1 MRASRYV
8 AKNAFLMTVGL
19 FAGRILAFLIFR
31 RMTGTV
37 GVEGMGVWGLSVDL
51 TSIILTVSTF
61 GLTTLIT
68 REIIKD
74 HADTWPIF
82 WAAFRIRLL
91 LGFATYALLA
101 AYVFATGY
109 DGATR
114 AAVMLMAVGVL
125 LESTGL
131 ACDSVLQAHEKV
143 EHSTWSQLVSAA
155 VYFALAWWWLDA
167 GFGVMGVVWANVV
180 SRAARL
186 VIVLP
191 LMVRVAGSW
200 RGAASA
206 RRVGLRWMLRL
217 GLPLFM
223 ATTFGIISYKIDTVI
238 IMEMLGKL
246 AAGVYTIGHRPLDLL
261 LIVPYLFAAALFPS
275 LMRYREQER
284 DGETGHVERMG
295 ERALRYQHLVVF
307 PLTLFCTLAAAPL
320 IRLAT
325 SGDADLS
332 ASVTVFRV
340 AIWGVPVQAA
350 SIVFN
355 RLLMTAGQERTFMRI
370 ALASMTTNIGLNLLV
385 VPVLGSPGAAGVTV
399 LSLGVGLVMHRV
411 YLRRAGIVMPVR
423 RALVDGSAAM
433 LLAWAAAVLL
443 GKLAAPGWGVSWFAL
458 PTIGIWPFAAM
469 TALAG
474 VLYVVALVGLRVVG
488 RDDLRLV
495 AGLWPGRR

>member
-1 MRASRYV
+1 MNLSRAWLEGAYGSRLLGPEAFALGLTRGLRTLDYDGMVGDRLVRWNLEQTRLLPGELLGLYKLGVAVFQSGGAAWRHDEARASSGPATRPAWACAWADALGPGRRGPPRPHLALVGAAPGDGRHQRLLQATTERNPMRAPRYV
-8 AKNAFLMTVGL
+8 AKNALLMTVGL

-167 GFGVMGVVWANVV
+167 GFGVMGVVWANVAG
-180 SRAARL
+180 RAARL

-191 LMVRVAGSW
+191 LMVRIAGSW

-206 RRVGLRWMLRL
+206 RRIGMRWMLRL

-295 ERALRYQHLVVF
+295 ERALRYQH
-307 PLTLFCTLAAAPL
+307 PP
-320 IRLAT
+320 AT
-325 SGDADLS
+325 
-332 ASVTVFRV
+332 
-340 AIWGVPVQAA
+340 
-350 SIVFN
+350 
-355 RLLMTAGQERTFMRI
+355 
-370 ALASMTTNIGLNLLV
+370 
-385 VPVLGSPGAAGVTV
+385 
-399 LSLGVGLVMHRV
+399 
-411 YLRRAGIVMPVR
+411 
-423 RALVDGSAAM
+423 
-433 LLAWAAAVLL
+433 
-443 GKLAAPGWGVSWFAL
+443 
-458 PTIGIWPFAAM
+458 PTCRP
-469 TALAG
+469 
-474 VLYVVALVGLRVVG
+474 R
-488 RDDLRLV
+488 
-495 AGLWPGRR
+495 